1 MFFFLVNC
9 VFVVLLL
16 CYFIVECGYD
26 EGGIIVGREVF
37 FIELFLVMNVIF
49 VSDFIIVLTVMKKG

>member
-1 MFFFLVNC
+1 MSC
-9 VFVVLLL
+9 VFVIFLL

-37 FIELFLVMNVIF
+37 FIEFFLVMNVIF
-49 VSDFIIVLTVMKKG
+49 VVDFIIVLIVMEKGGYI